1 MGLLWENSF
10 GVFLLLTV
18 FLGGG
23 AGWLSGRAIALTW
36 RPVWQIVIYMVL
48 LSGAVRFLAYGLFD
62 ETLVSLH
69 YYVVTLIILL
79 VISGLGYRVT
89 RVGQMVTQ
97 YRWLYER
104 AGPFAWRERTG

>member
-36 RPVWQIVIYMVL
+36 RPVWQILVYMVL

-69 YYVVTLIILL
+69 YYVVTLVILL
-79 VISGLGYRVT
+79 AISGLGYRVT

-104 AGPFAWRERTG
+104 AGPFAWRERA

>member
-36 RPVWQIVIYMVL
+36 RPVWQILVYMVL

-79 VISGLGYRVT
+79 AISGLGYRVT

-104 AGPFAWRERTG
+104 AGPFAWRERA

>member
-10 GVFLLLTV
+10 GVFLLLTL

-36 RPVWQIVIYMVL
+36 RPVWQIVVYMVL

-69 YYVVTLIILL
+69 YYLVTLIILL
-79 VISGLGYRVT
+79 AISGLGYRVT

-104 AGPFAWRERTG
+104 AGPFAWRDRT

>member
-36 RPVWQIVIYMVL
+36 RPVWQILVYMVL

-79 VISGLGYRVT
+79 AISSLGYRVT

-104 AGPFAWRERTG
+104 AGPFAWRERA